1 MNFMMALKENI
12 RSINFDLDIDTRMA
26 AQCLLAMSNRQ
37 SDHTYV
43 LTCDPPMFSSTD
55 NALCDVKQESMDLH
69 EENQGRR
76 PDFLPVMDNMSANL
90 VARILTDLKT
100 IKQDNNYH
108 EDFNLTVS
116 ESSSLSPFEVS
127 SGTKIGT
134 TTPTLDQ
141 RLMHDAFVKA
151 NSIHGKK
158 IHTCAYPGCGK
169 SYNKSSHLKS
179 HIRTHTGERPFECNW
194 DGCEKRFARSDELTR
209 HKRTH
214 TGEKNFQCPMCDK
227 RFMRS
232 DHLKKHAKRHA
243 LFNPSLIQTEVRH
256 STPPHFHG
264 NTSQHYKV
272 ITEEQD
278 FYSDGRSHESNSSP
292 LAAL

>member
-1 MNFMMALKENI
+1 MSFMMALKENI
-12 RSINFDLDIDTRMA
+12 INLDLDIDTRMA

-43 LTCDPPMFSSTD
+43 LTCDPPIISE
-55 NALCDVKQESMDLH
+55 NENGHCEIKQETL
-69 EENQGRR
+69 EELNQGHHNRR
-76 PDFLPVMDNMSANL
+76 SDFLPMMDNISANL

-116 ESSSLSPFEVS
+116 GPSTNTTFEIA
-127 SGTKIGT
+127 SGTKTGT

-158 IHTCAYPGCGK
+158 IHTCAHPGCGK

-214 TGEKNFQCPMCDK
+214 TGEKNFKCPMCDK

-243 LFNPSLIQTEVRH
+243 LYHPSMIQPGVRH
-256 STPPHFHG
+256 GAPTHISG
-264 NTSQHYKV
+264 NVDRHYKV

-278 FYSDGRSHESNSSP
+278 FYSDGTSHESNSSP
-292 LAAL
+292 LTHL